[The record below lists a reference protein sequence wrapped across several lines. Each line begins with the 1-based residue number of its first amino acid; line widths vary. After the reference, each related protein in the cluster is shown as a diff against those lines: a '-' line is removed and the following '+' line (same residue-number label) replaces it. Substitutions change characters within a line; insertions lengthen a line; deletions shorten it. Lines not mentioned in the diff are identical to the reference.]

1 LNRLIHLLS
10 ALSLPLSLFLALYL
24 IAWNLFAFQSAY
36 LAVPTS
42 AIELYGTVSRMESV
56 AGIGRLS
63 LELNADRQQLLD
75 LYLDQTSAA
84 HIEANFQPRDYL
96 RVVAYPSIA
105 NLGHHWVAVQVES
118 GEWSLD
124 SEALATRV
132 NRIRIFGAAVN
143 LTLLFAAGLLVRAM
157 VARRKIRHTTL
168 GAPAERT
175 DERSSENR
183 P

>member
-1 LNRLIHLLS
+1 MNRLLHLLS
-10 ALSLPLSLFLALYL
+10 SLTLPLSLLLALYL
-24 IAWNLFAFQSAY
+24 IAWNLQAFQSAY

-42 AIELYGTVSRMESV
+42 TIELYGTVSRMESV

-63 LELNADRQQLLD
+63 IELNSDRQQLLD
-75 LYLDQTSAA
+75 LYLDKNSAA
-84 HIEANFQPRDYL
+84 HLEANFQPRDYL

-143 LTLLFAAGLLVRAM
+143 LTLLIAAGLLVRAM
-157 VARRKIRHTTL
+157 ITRR
-168 GAPAERT
+168 
-175 DERSSENR
+175 RSRMLPSADAQN
-183 P
+183 PPSNSAGPTGV